1 MSNEL
6 MNELE
11 IILQNKVPER
21 HSYFQIKNFIV
32 NSEPTIQGQI
42 RQVLRELKTR
52 RDSINVILNDLEES
66 NENIELLEIK
76 IKRLEQSK
84 IQDELDKKE
93 NEIKIRSLKRKEKK
107 LISNIGKI
115 KENLKY
121 IQEETEYFLLIFK
134 KLVEVEPIKDF
145 DDEEV
150 QKEYWETKLTK
161 EMEINLS
168 LGCLPM
174 ELIKTILQLNN
185 DSVIKQNLLGL
196 LNHRKEILIS
206 SKGKND

>member
-1 MSNEL
+1 M
-6 MNELE
+6 
-11 IILQNKVPER
+11 
-21 HSYFQIKNFIV
+21 